1 MNSYDLMIR
10 PVLTEKSYKGIA
22 DKRYSFVVDKRATKT
37 QIRAAVEE
45 IFGVKVRSVNT
56 MNCRG
61 KLKRQGRSEGYTP
74 DYKKAIIQ
82 LTQDSKS
89 IQLFDSLS

>member
-1 MNSYDLMIR
+1 MNSYDLLKR

-22 DKRYSFVVDKRATKT
+22 DKRYSFIVDKHATKT
-37 QIRAAVEE
+37 QIKAAVEE
-45 IFGVKVRSVNT
+45 IFGVSVRSVNT

-61 KLKRQGRSEGYTP
+61 KLKRQGRYEGYTP

-82 LTQDSKS
+82 LTEESKS